1 MDIKQEVETQFAR
14 LRLADGTRSRDVTV
28 LLSALRSPPVCS
40 GRPLSPL
47 ARDSIVTGSTFATA
61 CGRPVG
67 TAAAAPQPA
76 VSGVSRACLRGSA
89 RPGLGGVVR
98 PVSLSPSVG
107 GGYDPRFPQRSS
119 GRDPTTVGMPAEP
132 ENPAGLRPQGG
143 SWAPW
148 RV

>member
-14 LRLADGTRSRDVTV
+14 LRLADVTV
-28 LLSALRSPPVCS
+28 PLGALRSPPVCS
-40 GRPLSPL
+40 GRPLSLL
-47 ARDSIVTGSTFATA
+47 ARDSIVTGSTFA
-61 CGRPVG
+61 PVG

-76 VSGVSRACLRGSA
+76 VSSVSRACLRGSA
-89 RPGLGGVVR
+89 RPGLGGVGR

-119 GRDPTTVGMPAEP
+119 GRDPTTVGTPAEP